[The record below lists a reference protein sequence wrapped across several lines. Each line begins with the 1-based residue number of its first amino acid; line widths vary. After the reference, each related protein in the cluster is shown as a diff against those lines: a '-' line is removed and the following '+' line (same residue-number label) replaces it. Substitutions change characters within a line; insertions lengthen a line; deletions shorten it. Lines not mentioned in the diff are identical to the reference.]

1 VAPMRR
7 QTVVTSVAVWAVTV
21 GGVAAVTWGVI
32 DVAGGR
38 VLDDSAVPTVERT
51 PSSAPTDAAPTDGSR
66 WKPGHRRATAVPSS
80 TPGGSSPTEATTTLP
95 SPSAGASSS
104 PAPSAGTDGPRHQ
117 PGQFTGAPVHP
128 TPTEAPAPPID
139 SATWTGAAG
148 TVTVSC
154 RTGEARLQ
162 GATPADGYRVEVE
175 QEDDAVEVQFQREH
189 PEDEVH
195 VRATC
200 VNGQPRFDVD
210 DHRTGQ
216 EEPES
221 RD

>member
-1 VAPMRR
+1 
-7 QTVVTSVAVWAVTV
+7 
-21 GGVAAVTWGVI
+21 
-32 DVAGGR
+32 
-38 VLDDSAVPTVERT
+38 
-51 PSSAPTDAAPTDGSR
+51 
-66 WKPGHRRATAVPSS
+66 
-80 TPGGSSPTEATTTLP
+80 
-95 SPSAGASSS
+95 
-104 PAPSAGTDGPRHQ
+104 
-117 PGQFTGAPVHP
+117 
-128 TPTEAPAPPID
+128 
-139 SATWTGAAG
+139 
-148 TVTVSC
+148 VTVSC